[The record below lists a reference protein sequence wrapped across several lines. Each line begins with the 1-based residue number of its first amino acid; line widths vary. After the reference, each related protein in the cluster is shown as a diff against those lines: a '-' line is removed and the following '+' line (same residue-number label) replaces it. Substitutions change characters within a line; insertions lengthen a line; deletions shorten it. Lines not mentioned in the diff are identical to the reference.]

1 MTSPAIPILSSIADL
16 AVGSDAWIVDIWGVM
31 HNGARAFEAAGAAC
45 RRFRAR
51 GGIVVLLSNA
61 PRPFSAVIG
70 QMSGLGVD
78 PGAYD
83 DGRDLGRCDARHDR
97 GRGPA
102 SRCCI
107 SARSATSGCSMGST
121 CGW

>member
-16 AVGSDAWIVDIWGVM
+16 AAGSDAWIVDIWGVM
-31 HNGARAFEAAGAAC
+31 HNGARAFEAAGEAC
-45 RRFRAR
+45 RRFRDR

-78 PGAYD
+78 PDAYD

-97 GRGPA
+97 AVGRQAAAAHRPA
-102 SRCCI
+102 
-107 SARSATSGCSMGST
+107 A
-121 CGW
+121 